1 MVCKLFNYIINSRSC
16 WQKHINYIFQAIQTR
31 FAGVLDNKD
40 ALLAAVSCP
49 KFKLRWLRDAGRRER
64 VKELLTAECHK
75 TAPAAQSPTSVPSAT
90 TSASQGEMDFFNF
103 EAETEETY
111 SAEKEVMDYLRSA
124 YDLQILHQFSNI
136 KMIFLK
142 YNSPTPSSAPV
153 ERLFSLGGLVLTPR
167 RNRLSDKRFEKLL
180 LMRYNHWFTR
190 PTPLFHS

>member
-1 MVCKLFNYIINSRSC
+1 M
-16 WQKHINYIFQAIQTR
+16 
-31 FAGVLDNKD
+31 LDDKD

-64 VKELLTAECHK
+64 VKELLTAECHRT
-75 TAPAAQSPTSVPSAT
+75 TALAAQSPASVPT
-90 TSASQGEMDFFNF
+90 TSASQGEMDFFTF
-103 EAETEETY
+103 EAEPEETY
-111 SAEKEVMDYLRSA
+111 SAENEVMDYLRSA

-136 KMIFLK
+136 KNIFLK
-142 YNSPTPSSAPV
+142 YYTPTPSSAPV